1 MIIALLG
8 LFLIINLLTDFEPLE
23 KVREWLDEK

>member
-1 MIIALLG
+1 MIALLG

-23 KVREWLDEK
+23 KIKEWIEND